1 MLAAG
6 EREVERDLRGEMMT
20 SPLVR
25 VALQHRAFS
34 RSSGFTC
41 TQTWGELENPEHG
54 RKPRTGEGCH
64 TLKERL

>member
-41 TQTWGELENPEHG
+41 TQGGNMG
-54 RKPRTGEGCH
+54 GARKPRTWEK
-64 TLKERL
+64 TQNR